1 MQARK
6 NSSRRLSGAISIAFL
21 VLGLF
26 VLPLVAEVSDCSMG
40 CCTGSASAALAA
52 PMEGCCETACDM
64 QAAPEAEPE
73 KDLALTAA
81 KNLGLNA
88 ALNPA
93 ANVHPQPRAARI
105 VPPEPP
111 AEEGNALYLRNSV
124 LLI

>member
-1 MQARK
+1 MQRPANPIQRA
-6 NSSRRLSGAISIAFL
+6 SGAISIALL

-26 VLPLVAEVSDCSMG
+26 VLPLIAEASDCSMG
-40 CCTGSASAALAA
+40 CCTGSATAALAA

-81 KNLGLNA
+81 KDLGFKA
-88 ALNPA
+88 APNPA
-93 ANVHPQPRAARI
+93 ANVRPQPRAARI